1 MKNYAIRRVLQ
12 LIPVLLGISILI
24 FAVMKMIPGD
34 VISGILGVEATPEL
48 RAQLAAKYGL
58 DRPYVIQYLD
68 WIGGVL
74 RGDFGESIRTSAPIL
89 PEILTRFKVT
99 AELTILAAVI
109 SWCIAIPLGVLAAV
123 KRNTL
128 ADRFVRVFALL
139 GVSVPGFA
147 LSILLILVLSLA
159 FNYFPPLG
167 YVSFFEDPLRN
178 LQIMILPAAI
188 LGVSISGSVM
198 RMTRPSVLEV
208 LRQDFIKTVRAKGA
222 SERVA
227 IFKHALRN
235 ALIPIITLIGMQ
247 IGSLLGGAVIVEQ
260 LGGHSFHHPGQ
271 DGNGQ
276 HLPLLGAAVKVQLES
291 LEQTHQPIQAILNSG
306 TVLKECSA
314 VNLPAKVFA
323 TYPEIS
329 LQGSHRL

>member
-1 MKNYAIRRVLQ
+1 MKQYTIRRILQ

-58 DRPYVIQYLD
+58 DRPYIVQYLD

-74 RGDFGESIRTSAPIL
+74 RGDFGESIRTAEPIL
-89 PEILTRFKVT
+89 PQILTRFQVT

-109 SWCIAIPLGVLAAV
+109 SWFVAIPLGILAAV
-123 KRNTL
+123 KRNSMV
-128 ADRFVRVFALL
+128 DRLIRVFALL

-147 LSILLILVLSLA
+147 LSILLILFLSLA
-159 FNYFPPLG
+159 FGYFSPLG

-178 LQIMILPAAI
+178 LQIMILPASI
-188 LGVSISGSVM
+188 LGISISGSVM
-198 RMTRPSVLEV
+198 RMTRSSVLEV
-208 LRQDFIKTVRAKGA
+208 LRQDFVRTVRAKGA

-227 IFKHALRN
+227 VFKHVLRS
-235 ALIPIITLIGMQ
+235 ALIPIVTLVGMQ

-260 LGGHSFHHPGQ
+260 IFSLPGLGQMTLTGINQRDYPVVQGCVLFIAFVYVLVNVVT
-271 DGNGQ
+271 D
-276 HLPLLGAAVKVQLES
+276 LLYAYID
-291 LEQTHQPIQAILNSG
+291 PR
-306 TVLKECSA
+306 
-314 VNLPAKVFA
+314 
-323 TYPEIS
+323 IS
-329 LQGSHRL
+329 YD

>member
-1 MKNYAIRRVLQ
+1 MKNYILRRILQ
-12 LIPVLLGISILI
+12 VIPVLIGISILI

-58 DRPYVIQYLD
+58 DRPYLVQYLD

-74 RGDFGESIRTSAPIL
+74 HGDFGESIRTSAPIL
-89 PEILTRFKVT
+89 PEILSRFKVT
-99 AELTILAAVI
+99 AELTILAAFI
-109 SWCIAIPLGVLAAV
+109 SWIIAIPLGVLAAV

-128 ADRFVRVFALL
+128 SDRFVRVFALL
-139 GVSVPGFA
+139 GVSVPNFA

-159 FNYFPPLG
+159 FSYFPPLG
-167 YVSFFEDPLRN
+167 YVGFLEDRLRN

-188 LGVSISGSVM
+188 LGVTISGSVM
-198 RMTRPSVLEV
+198 RMTRSSVLEV

-227 IFKHALRN
+227 IFRHALRN

-260 LGGHSFHHPGQ
+260 IFSLPGLGQMTLTGINQRDYP
-271 DGNGQ
+271 
-276 HLPLLGAAVKVQLES
+276 VVQ
-291 LEQTHQPIQAILNSG
+291 G
-306 TVLKECSA
+306 
-314 VNLPAKVFA
+314 
-323 TYPEIS
+323 
-329 LQGSHRL
+329 

>member
-1 MKNYAIRRVLQ
+1 MKNYILRRILQ
-12 LIPVLLGISILI
+12 VIPVLIGISILI

-58 DRPYVIQYLD
+58 DRPYLVQYLD

-74 RGDFGESIRTSAPIL
+74 HGDFGESIRTSAPIL
-89 PEILTRFKVT
+89 PEILSRFKVT
-99 AELTILAAVI
+99 AELTILAAFI
-109 SWCIAIPLGVLAAV
+109 SWIIAIPLGVLAAV

-128 ADRFVRVFALL
+128 SDRFVRVFALL
-139 GVSVPGFA
+139 GVSVPNFA

-159 FNYFPPLG
+159 FSYFPPLG
-167 YVSFFEDPLRN
+167 YVGFLEDPLRN

-188 LGVSISGSVM
+188 LGVTISGSVM
-198 RMTRPSVLEV
+198 RMTRSSVLEV

-227 IFKHALRN
+227 IFRHALRN

-260 LGGHSFHHPGQ
+260 IFSLPGLGQMTLTGINQRDYP
-271 DGNGQ
+271 
-276 HLPLLGAAVKVQLES
+276 VVQ
-291 LEQTHQPIQAILNSG
+291 G
-306 TVLKECSA
+306 CVLFIA
-314 VNLPAKVFA
+314 FIYVLVNLLTDLLYAYIDPR
-323 TYPEIS
+323 IS
-329 LQGSHRL
+329 YD

>member
-1 MKNYAIRRVLQ
+1 MKNYITRRILQ
-12 LIPVLLGISILI
+12 LIPVLFGISVLI

-34 VISGILGVEATPEL
+34 VISGILGIEATPEL

-58 DRPYVIQYLD
+58 DKPYVVQYLD

-89 PEILTRFKVT
+89 PEILNRLKVT
-99 AELTILAAVI
+99 AELTFMAAVI
-109 SWCIAIPLGVLAAV
+109 SWIIAIPLGILAAV
-123 KRNTL
+123 KRNSWV
-128 ADRFVRVFALL
+128 DRFVRVFSLL

-147 LSILLILVLSLA
+147 LSILLVLVLSLC
-159 FNYFPPLG
+159 FNYFSPLG
-167 YVSFFEDPLRN
+167 YVSFFEDPLEN
-178 LQIMILPAAI
+178 LEIMILPALV
-188 LGVSISGSVM
+188 LGVTISGSVM
-198 RMTRPSVLEV
+198 RMTRSSVLEV

-260 LGGHSFHHPGQ
+260 IFSLPGLGQLTLTGINQRDYP
-271 DGNGQ
+271 
-276 HLPLLGAAVKVQLES
+276 VVQ
-291 LEQTHQPIQAILNSG
+291 G
-306 TVLKECSA
+306 CVLVIA
-314 VNLPAKVFA
+314 FIYVMVNLITDILYAYIDPR
-323 TYPEIS
+323 IS
-329 LQGSHRL
+329 YD

>member
-1 MKNYAIRRVLQ
+1 MKQYTIRRILQ

-58 DRPYVIQYLD
+58 DRPYIVQYLD

-74 RGDFGESIRTSAPIL
+74 RGDFWESIRTAEPIL
-89 PEILTRFKVT
+89 PQILTRFQVT

-109 SWCIAIPLGVLAAV
+109 SWFVAIPLGILAAV
-123 KRNTL
+123 KRNSMV
-128 ADRFVRVFALL
+128 DRLIRVFALL

-147 LSILLILVLSLA
+147 LSILLILFLSLA
-159 FNYFPPLG
+159 FGYFSPLG

-178 LQIMILPAAI
+178 LQIMLLPASI
-188 LGVSISGSVM
+188 LGISISGSVM
-198 RMTRPSVLEV
+198 RMTRSSVLEV
-208 LRQDFIKTVRAKGA
+208 LRQDFVRTVRAKGA

-227 IFKHALRN
+227 VFKHVLRS
-235 ALIPIITLIGMQ
+235 ALIPIVTLVGMQ

-260 LGGHSFHHPGQ
+260 IFSLPGLGQMTLTGINQRDYPVVQGCVLFIAFVYVLVNVVT
-271 DGNGQ
+271 D
-276 HLPLLGAAVKVQLES
+276 LLYAYID
-291 LEQTHQPIQAILNSG
+291 PR
-306 TVLKECSA
+306 
-314 VNLPAKVFA
+314 
-323 TYPEIS
+323 IS
-329 LQGSHRL
+329 YD